1 MIIMVSKMDRQEQI
15 FSIQQVSSRLN
26 IPKATLRFW
35 EKELDGII
43 VPIRTQGGQRRY
55 TVEHISIIKDIV
67 NLKKRKMRLTEI
79 KRKISNIKKFQNDNS
94 NFDKVDLLAD
104 HVAEIVRAVVYSF
117 FEK

>member
-1 MIIMVSKMDRQEQI
+1 MMVSKMDQKEEI

-67 NLKKRKMRLTEI
+67 NLKKKKMRLTEI
-79 KRKISNIKKFQNDNS
+79 KRKISNINKFQSGNS
-94 NFDKVDLLAD
+94 NFEKIELLAD
-104 HVAEIVRAVVYSF
+104 HIAEIVRAEVYSF